1 MKLSVV
7 IPCRNEAEGVA
18 ETVRALAR
26 ALEGARLD
34 YELIAVD
41 DGSTDGTG
49 EVLRRLAAQDETRGT
64 RHGHEETR
72 DSRDETRGTRR
83 EQDETRDSRDETRGT
98 RHGHEETRD
107 PRDETLGAT
116 HLRVVTNS
124 GEHGFGMAV
133 RCGIEHATG
142 DAIVIFM
149 ADLSDAPS
157 DVVAYARKL
166 EEGAECVFGSRF
178 LPGGKVVDYPW
189 HKWILNRLANGFI
202 KVLFGLRLNDT
213 TNAFKAYRREVIAGI
228 GPLLSKHFNLT
239 VEMPLK
245 AIVRGYSHAIV
256 PISWTNRKTGIS
268 KLKIREMGSRYL
280 FIVLYVWLE
289 KLLSRGDYRR
299 PSPPP

>member
-7 IPCRNEAEGVA
+7 IPCRNEAEGVV

-49 EVLRRLAAQDETRGT
+49 EVLRRLAAQINARRSTLDDGKQPLEDQAP
-64 RHGHEETR
+64 RHKPQGADAH
-72 DSRDETRGTRR
+72 DSQRS
-83 EQDETRDSRDETRGT
+83 DSELKTAT
-98 RHGHEETRD
+98 AE
-107 PRDETLGAT
+107 PRSSRLGPSR
-116 HLRVVTNS
+116 LRVATNS

-149 ADLSDAPS
+149 ADLSDAPD
-157 DVVAYARKL
+157 DVVLYARKL

-178 LPGGKVVDYPW
+178 IAGGKVVDYPW

-256 PISWTNRKTGIS
+256 PISWTNRKTGVS

-289 KLLSRGDYRR
+289 KMLSRGDYRR